1 MQVNHP
7 FFHGKQVRNL
17 FIFVFCF
24 SIFLFSCKDEIIV
37 GSELLDDQLI
47 LVDVTDAVEIN
58 SFTEFG
64 EPFNAY
70 NAAAQGRRLAHIGR
84 INDGLF
90 GDFNAELAITCNIV
104 ASTPP
109 NYPIGTKSLQADSLV
124 LSLLFDTL
132 ATYGDLS
139 APFRIEVRQ
148 LNQKMPTEAVVKSDY
163 SFLLGDLLVDTLIRI
178 KPKDSVTVY
187 NFTDKKNIKVV
198 PQLRLVLPKSMAEA
212 LLNNK
217 EAAVSDTSFVNFLK
231 GLHIRAIPQN
241 DNGIFGFNLS
251 ATALVSNTGNKL
263 FMYYTESDT
272 LKKTY
277 SYPISSRFVNTGQRD
292 FTGSVVSQH
301 VENNDLSN
309 QLTFLQGFGG
319 PRVKI
324 TLSNLDILKNKII
337 NYAELTVTADK
348 TSGLNDIYPAAGQL
362 FAFQK
367 NSTDSLI
374 YIQDIYN
381 VTNAGLEFGGIKK
394 EVDGKVVYSMNIT
407 NQLKKILEDP
417 TFSPDIYLRTP
428 FQEDFVQRSV
438 IYGAKHDLYKMKL
451 KVNFTTN

>member
-1 MQVNHP
+1 MQVNNP
-7 FFHGKQVRNL
+7 FFHWKQVRNL
-17 FIFVFCF
+17 FMFVFGI
-24 SIFLFSCKDEIIV
+24 SIFLLSCKDEIIV
-37 GSELLDDQLI
+37 GSDLLDDELI
-47 LVDVTDAVEIN
+47 LVDITDEVEIN

-64 EPFNAY
+64 EPFIAY
-70 NAAAQGRRLAHIGR
+70 NAATTGRRLAHIGQ

-90 GDFNAELAITCNIV
+90 GNLNAELALSCNIV
-104 ASTPP
+104 TSTPP

-139 APFRIEVRQ
+139 TPFRIEVRQ
-148 LNQKMPTEAVVKSDY
+148 LDQKMPTENIVKSDY
-163 SFLLGDLLVDTLIRI
+163 SFSLGTLLVDTLIQI
-178 KPKDSVTVY
+178 KPKDSVSVY
-187 NFTDKKNIKVV
+187 NFTDKKNVKVI
-198 PQLRLVLPKSMAEA
+198 PQLRIVLPKSMAEA

-217 EAAVSDTSFVNFLK
+217 DAAISDTAFVSFLK

-241 DNGIFGFNLS
+241 NNGIFGFNLS
-251 ATALVSNTGNKL
+251 ASALASNVGNKL

-277 SYPISSRFVNTGQRD
+277 SYPISNRFINTGQRD

-301 VENNDLSN
+301 VENNDLSG

-324 TLSNLDILKNKII
+324 TFSNLDILKNKII

-348 TSGLNDIYPAAGQL
+348 TSGLNGAYPAANQL

-367 NSTDSLI
+367 NSSDSLI

-381 VTNAGLEFGGIKK
+381 VTNAGIEFGGIKK
-394 EVDGKVVYSMNIT
+394 EVDGKMVYSMNIT
-407 NQLKKILEDP
+407 NQLKKMLEDP